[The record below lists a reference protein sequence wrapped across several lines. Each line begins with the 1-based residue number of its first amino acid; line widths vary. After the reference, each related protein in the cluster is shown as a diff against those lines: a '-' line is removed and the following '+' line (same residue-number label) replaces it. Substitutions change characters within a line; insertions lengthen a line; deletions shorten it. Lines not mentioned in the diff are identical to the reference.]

1 MTIPRFLQ
9 ISTLHS
15 YSAALLNRDDAGLA
29 KRLPYGGAT
38 RTRIS
43 SQCLKRH
50 WRKAED
56 KWALAEVGI
65 PMGVRSK
72 LLVERRIVEP
82 LIHNYNIEGDIAEAI
97 GASFRKAIYGDKAED
112 PKQRQAILLGEP
124 EVEWLLGQ
132 ALKIVKGASS
142 SKDVI
147 KLSDAFFKNREN
159 TKNLRAMMNG
169 AGLETALFGRM
180 VTSDLVANTDAA
192 IHVAHAFTVH
202 AEESESDYFTVVDDL
217 KRREEGDDAG
227 SAGIFDQEL
236 TTGLYY
242 GYVVVDVPG
251 LVGNLEGCRR
261 EDWLAADRGLA
272 ASVVEHLMHLIAT
285 VSPGAKRGSTAPYG
299 WAELMLVECGER
311 QPRSLAGAFRD
322 PVPLASATGTLDRSV
337 EQLLGYLGKLD
348 DVYGEG
354 EARRLMSTVVVDK
367 AAPERLRLPELAK
380 WAKDGIIT
388 GNVS

>member
-15 YSAALLNRDDAGLA
+15 YPAALLNRDDAGLA

-56 KWALAEVGI
+56 KWALAEVGV

-72 LLVERRIVEP
+72 LIVERRIIEP
-82 LIHNYNIEGDIAEAI
+82 LVRDNGIERGIAEAV
-97 GASFRKAIYGDKAED
+97 GTSFRKSIYGDKAD
-112 PKQRQAILLGEP
+112 DAKQRQAILLGEP
-124 EVEWLLGQ
+124 EIEWLYSQ
-132 ALKIVKGASS
+132 ALDIVRGAHDAKEAAKRAEESFKQRSNKANLKAMLSS
-142 SKDVI
+142 
-147 KLSDAFFKNREN
+147 
-159 TKNLRAMMNG
+159 
-169 AGLETALFGRM
+169 AGLEACLFGRM
-180 VTSDLVANTDAA
+180 VTSDPEANTDAT

-202 AEESESDYFTVVDDL
+202 TEESESDYFTVVDDL

-251 LVGNLEGCRR
+251 LVSNLEGCRR
-261 EDWLAADRGLA
+261 EDWLDADRGLA
-272 ASVVEHLMHLIAT
+272 ARVVEHLIHLIAT

-299 WAELMLVECGER
+299 WADLMLIECGDR
-311 QPRSLAGAFRD
+311 QPRSLAGAYRD
-322 PVPLASATGTLDRSV
+322 PVSLASATGTLDRSV
-337 EQLLGYLGKLD
+337 ERLLGHVERLD
-348 DVYGEG
+348 DVYGGG
-354 EARRLMSTVVVDK
+354 EARRLMTTADVPSS
-367 AAPERLRLPELAK
+367 APSHLSLPELAR
-380 WAKDGIIT
+380 WAAAGIEAGEI
-388 GNVS
+388 G